1 MMKIGKMDEFFAE
14 DIKPQDFTFD
24 ERVASVFD
32 DMVSRSVPM
41 YDETRSTALGL
52 ANHFVQENTNVYDLG
67 CSTATL
73 LIDFADLIDDPT
85 VKLIG
90 IDNAPAMIDQARA
103 KLSNSEVRERIE
115 FKIANLEDD
124 VGLHNASV
132 VFMNYTLQFIRP
144 LEREGVLRR
153 VFDGLNPNGCLILVE
168 KVLGNDSL
176 FNRLY
181 IELYYA
187 YKHRVGYSDKEIKQK
202 REALENILVPYR
214 IDENI
219 ELLNRCGFASTDI
232 FFKWYNFAGFV
243 AVKPSS

>member
-1 MMKIGKMDEFFAE
+1 MMKIGEKDEFFAE

-24 ERVASVFD
+24 KRVASVFD

-90 IDNAPAMIDQARA
+90 IDNAPAMIDQART

-115 FKIANLEDD
+115 FKIADLEDD
-124 VGLHNASV
+124 IGLHNASV

-144 LEREGVLRR
+144 LEREAVLRR

-243 AVKPSS
+243 AVKSSS